1 MEEISPDDRYL
12 LRKAQMD
19 ADKKALDSQR
29 SQQELERTVLELEH
43 KYDLL
48 STGKS
53 IDPRTAIIGRALSSN
68 KSNWKGS
75 LELLPVGSLDDP
87 TASIE

>member
-12 LRKAQMD
+12 LRRAQMD

-29 SQQELERTVLELEH
+29 SQQELERTVLDLEH

-48 STGKS
+48 SAGKS
-53 IDPRTAIIGRALSSN
+53 IDPRTAVIRGALPSHKN
-68 KSNWKGS
+68 NGKGS
-75 LELLPVGSLDDP
+75 PELLPVGSLDDSSG
-87 TASIE
+87 SIE